1 MDKLLFCFSSLFCI
15 HYWHIL
21 TCLWMMCQWYCY
33 YITIMLTS
41 HSIIPLPEYACKS
54 YTFTNTWTIFHSVYV
69 LNSKGHTALVACST
83 LSLSCSYHTKW
94 KKALNGDTDSAG
106 KTAPL
111 IIETM
116 TVQDRYQ
123 ENVVQDQVHPSSIQ
137 LPSTL
142 FTSSPKMLCRR
153 QNKHPCT
160 NWEAAVEL
168 DIWTVQTRPSS
179 HNTALQE
186 VSQGLVTKLPY
197 KINGGKIFCYMAI
210 FALSG
215 SCSPCCYSCSTE
227 ESCGGWSCVSLLHV
241 IHEV

>member
-123 ENVVQDQVHPSSIQ
+123 QNVVQDQVHPSSIQ

-142 FTSSPKMLCRR
+142 FTSSPRMLCRSAHSLNADR
-153 QNKHPCT
+153 THILAPIEKLLLNPTFEQCK
-160 NWEAAVEL
+160 
-168 DIWTVQTRPSS
+168 
-179 HNTALQE
+179 
-186 VSQGLVTKLPY
+186 QGLQVTTPLFKKVVKDLLPSFHT
-197 KINGGKIFCYMAI
+197 K
-210 FALSG
+210 
-215 SCSPCCYSCSTE
+215 
-227 ESCGGWSCVSLLHV
+227 
-241 IHEV
+241 